1 MAAGRTR
8 STEPQQAPLF
18 RAVDNGPAIT
28 VSPQFFAPPQRS
40 GGWGSYADAFLKF
53 NRPAFEALEIH
64 AEVYADP
71 GGFAIRLLP
80 GGKAGAVPL
89 RSGQTGRVVGG
100 LLVEP
105 RFGWAGVGR
114 VLAETGWPALPEF
127 LPLPMVP
134 GSGREVPPW
143 VLAGPV
149 LARLEA
155 MLGRMRRGYRQHEE
169 VMSSPRGRIL
179 WNRYNAE
186 SLVRGQWHRL
196 PCRFP
201 DLGHDPRLR
210 SYVRWA
216 LERLYADLVRVARSD
231 PVAARLA
238 GSAQTLLES
247 LADVQPE
254 RPRRHELDLLG
265 RSGLSDEALR
275 LGVEA
280 IAWVEE
286 ERGLGGGRELDGL
299 AWALSLEKL
308 WEAYVEAVVRRE
320 AKLVGGEVRAGRCG
334 ETVIPIAWQDPVRRS
349 LSHLVPDIVVRRGQ
363 TVHVIDAKYKAHLA
377 DLDELGWRRF
387 TEDAKAAHR
396 ADLHQV
402 LAYAGL
408 FDAAE
413 IVATLVY
420 PLPRRTWARMAAES
434 INTVCAEIVHGGR
447 RIQVNLVGLPFG
459 QPVPQSVVLR
469 SGA

>member
-8 STEPQQAPLF
+8 STVPQQAPLY

-53 NRPAFEALEIH
+53 NQSAFEALEIH
-64 AEVYADP
+64 AEVHADP

-89 RSGQTGRVVGG
+89 RSAQTGRVVGG

-179 WNRYNAE
+179 WNRYIAE

-238 GSAQTLLES
+238 GSAHTLLES

-265 RSGLSDEALR
+265 RSGLADEVLR

-320 AKLVGGEVRAGRCG
+320 SKSTGGEVRVGRLA
-334 ETVIPIAWQDPVRRS
+334 ETVIPIAWRDPVRRS
-349 LSHLVPDIVVRRGQ
+349 LNHLVPDIVVRRAQ
-363 TVHVIDAKYKAHLA
+363 TVYVIDAKYKAHFV
-377 DLDELGWRRF
+377 DLDEVGWRRF
-387 TEDAKAAHR
+387 ANEAKAAHR
-396 ADLHQV
+396 ADFHQI

-408 FDAAE
+408 FDAGE
-413 IVATLVY
+413 IIAVLVY
-420 PLPRRTWARMAAES
+420 PLSQRTWARVTGES
-434 INTVCAEIVHGGR
+434 ANPMSAEIVQGSR
-447 RIQVNLVGLPFG
+447 RIEIRLVGLPFG
-459 QPVPQSVVLR
+459 HAHANGIMLLT
-469 SGA
+469 